1 MICGMTYYQ
10 ICWYFLVYSFGGWVV
25 EVIFHAVTLGKVI
38 NRGFLNGPVCPV
50 YGFGVISVFA
60 MINTLQSSGYQMSDG
75 MIFIFGVIL
84 ATVVELIAGWLLDVC
99 FHARW
104 WDYSDKPL
112 NFHGYI
118 CLEFSLIW
126 GLAIV
131 LVVKVFQRYVEKHT
145 SSHADSLLG
154 WVVLAILYAAYLA
167 DFIVTVAVI
176 RGLNK
181 KLTRLD
187 KIRSD
192 MRIVS
197 DKISDTLATTTI
209 ETAQAVGEKKVQA
222 ALARAELRDS
232 AELKKD
238 KSLEMLRKKKAE
250 LQKEFDDLSNTITNH
265 TIVGQGRIIKAF
277 PKMKHRDYY
286 ELIQEL
292 KNRF

>member
-131 LVVKVFQRYVEKHT
+131 LVVKVFQRYVEN
-145 SSHADSLLG
+145 
-154 WVVLAILYAAYLA
+154 
-167 DFIVTVAVI
+167 FIVTVAVI

>member
-1 MICGMTYYQ
+1 MTYYQ

-131 LVVKVFQRYVEKHT
+131 LVVKVFQRYVENHT

-187 KIRSD
+187 KVSSD
-192 MRIVS
+192 LRIVS
-197 DKISDTLATTTI
+197 DKLSDTLATTTI
-209 ETAQAVGEKKVQA
+209 DTAQKVGERKVQA
-222 ALARAELRDS
+222 ALAKAELLETT
-232 AELKKD
+232 AAQKEKTV
-238 KSLEMLRKKKAE
+238 EMLRMKKAE
-250 LQKEFDDLSNTITNH
+250 LQAQFDELSSSITNH
-265 TIVGQGRIIKAF
+265 TVFGQGRLLKAF
-277 PKMKHRDYY
+277 PEMKHRDYF

-292 KNRF
+292 KKKLK

>member
-1 MICGMTYYQ
+1 MTYYQ

-131 LVVKVFQRYVEKHT
+131 FVVKVFQRYVENHT